1 LQGVNMRVPSWR
13 KPWQPIRRT
22 VAGLAFQPDGV
33 DGVILTGSVSA
44 PDAVCRVERWHAAS
58 ARQPLGAAPWDVEV
72 FGQRLS
78 AFLQAHGQ
86 PLDGLCVCVD
96 DAWVNTYT
104 IDLPQVLRGDDLDFQ
119 LMAELDALHPAGLSQ
134 MRVAYTRMDE
144 GSSTEQTA
152 AVQPYR
158 VGVMAQA
165 HVEALEQMARR
176 AGMRVVAIEAATDA
190 RQRTRDHEFQS
201 VLPSGTLALGWRSEA
216 ALGAALSL
224 WTGTGLSFSPSR
236 AQHTR
241 HTRHVW
247 AVRTA
252 ASASAGVFLG
262 CVAAWALGWALPQ
275 DAQPDPLA
283 SQRALDAAKQEAA
296 ALQTQWQ
303 QAQALTQWWRS
314 QTTAQQ
320 HSVQWSRVLV
330 QASHGIWV
338 SQLEQQNGHWVVQGE
353 ALSSAHVHQLLQAL
367 AALDIWHH
375 APDVQRLQLMHG
387 SARPGVFTWQ
397 FRIEA
402 DLKDSV

>member
-1 LQGVNMRVPSWR
+1 MRVPSWPQTWR
-13 KPWQPIRRT
+13 QTRRT
-22 VAGLAFQPDGV
+22 VAGLACQPGGV
-33 DGVILTGSVSA
+33 DAVILTGSVSA
-44 PDAVCRVERWHAAS
+44 PDAVCRAEHLDVPRAFEPIGTAAW
-58 ARQPLGAAPWDVEV
+58 AAQTGGEWLR
-72 FGQRLS
+72 G
-78 AFLQAHGQ
+78 FLQASDQ
-86 PLDGLCVCVD
+86 PLDGLCVCVE
-96 DAWVNTYT
+96 DAWVSTYT
-104 IDLPQVLRGDDLDFQ
+104 LGLPSVLRGDDLDFQ

-134 MRVAYTRMDE
+134 MCVAYTRMEDAPAH
-144 GSSTEQTA
+144 EQP
-152 AVQPYR
+152 QRYR

-165 HVEALEQMARR
+165 HVDALEQMARH
-176 AGMRVVAIEAATDA
+176 AGVRVLAIESAADA
-190 RQRTRDHEFQS
+190 LQRLQDQQGLP
-201 VLPSGTLALGWRSEA
+201 VLSGGDLALGLQSEA
-216 ALGAALSL
+216 ALGAALGA
-224 WTGTGLSFSPSR
+224 WTGAGLSFSPSR

-241 HTRHVW
+241 HARHVW

-314 QTTAQQ
+314 QTAAQQ
-320 HSVQWSRVLV
+320 HSVQWSRVLA

-338 SQLEQQNGHWVVQGE
+338 SQLEQQGGHWVVQGE

-375 APDVQRLQLMHG
+375 APHAQRLQLMHG
-387 SARPGVFTWQ
+387 SARPGAFTWQ

-402 DLKDSV
+402 DLKDLV